1 MARIKYID
9 DKGEHNG
16 TLTPAEY
23 YIYNDKNWLYRDNK
37 HPKLVML
44 EPTDRIPY
52 FSWQN
57 TDYEPFKRA
66 VNSKYKTT
74 CSKAWL
80 V

>member
-9 DKGEHNG
+9 KDGEHNG
-16 TLTPAEY
+16 TLTAWEY
-23 YIYNDKNWLYRDNK
+23 YGLD
-37 HPKLVML
+37 
-44 EPTDRIPY
+44 EPQRIPY

-66 VNSKYKTT
+66 VNKKYNTE
-74 CSKAWL
+74 CISARL

>member
-16 TLTPAEY
+16 TLTGAEY
-23 YIYNDKNWLYRDNK
+23 YIFSDERLLRNLNDEGAGITEFRT
-37 HPKLVML
+37 
-44 EPTDRIPY
+44 PTN

-66 VNSKYKTT
+66 VNNKYKTT
-74 CSKAWL
+74 CTKAWL